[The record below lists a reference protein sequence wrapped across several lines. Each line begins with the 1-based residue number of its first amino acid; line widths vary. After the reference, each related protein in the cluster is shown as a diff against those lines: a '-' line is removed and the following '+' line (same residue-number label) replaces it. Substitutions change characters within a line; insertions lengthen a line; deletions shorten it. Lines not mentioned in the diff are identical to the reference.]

1 MVPPGVHSVRVLVVG
16 GGAGGSN
23 GEGCGGSS
31 GYVEV
36 REVAVSPLD
45 VISVTVGRGG
55 AGGANIFQH
64 NGDINIM
71 SAPGQPSMFGA
82 LVLANGG
89 QGSGHGKCGSGG
101 SGGGGGVNYCSE
113 RSCVGGTD
121 GANGNSA
128 EKSQNISL
136 GQGPFSPLL
145 RSLRLSAFSA
155 GSGGSGSSLVRCGG
169 GGGGGVLMNGNGPT
183 GGNGGCAF
191 GGHGFGGG
199 GAGGFLELFLES
211 HIDAIFLGAGGNGA
225 DGLVYVEWSI

>member
-16 GGAGGSN
+16 AGAGGSN

-55 AGGANIFQH
+55 VSGANIFGQLK
-64 NGDINIM
+64 DINSLVQL

-82 LVLANGG
+82 LVRANGG

-101 SGGGGGVNYCSE
+101 SGGGGGVTYCNE

-136 GQGPFSPLL
+136 GQGPYSSLFK
-145 RSLRLSAFSA
+145 SLRLAAFTA
-155 GSGGSGSSLVRCGG
+155 GSGGSGGNLLRCGG

-199 GAGGFLELFLES
+199 GAAGFT
-211 HIDAIFLGAGGNGA
+211 LGDPTNAAFVAGGNGA